1 MKKLAKFLIFIS
13 IVLVCALMN
22 VIVFLTIPQERLDTT
37 VFWMAWAFATP
48 WNLLMTIV
56 LHVWANKK
64 GNEILKMPPAYYLC
78 GVFGLIY
85 FALGFIFMYASIT
98 TITLL
103 LILELAVTVIY
114 ILAAIYV
121 CTVGNH
127 IAKNER
133 VTKQKVFFIRMLQ
146 SNVTSCLPSVKD
158 PEMRAALEE
167 LSEKIR
173 FSDPMSHQALALV
186 EGELAATVDEITAK
200 ILSGDENISAL
211 IQKAEMQLARRNS
224 QCAMLK

>member
-1 MKKLAKFLIFIS
+1 MKKLSKFFILIS

-22 VIVFLTIPQERLDTT
+22 VIVFLTIPDGRLDTK

-48 WNLLMTIV
+48 WNLLMTVI
-56 LHVWANKK
+56 LHIWASKK
-64 GNEILKMPPAYYLC
+64 GSEVLKMPAAYYLC

-85 FALGFIFMYASIT
+85 FVLGLIFMYANIT

-103 LILELAVTVIY
+103 LILELIVTVAYLI
-114 ILAAIYV
+114 ASFYV
-121 CTVGNH
+121 CLAGNY
-127 IAKNER
+127 IANNDKQ
-133 VTKQKVFFIRMLQ
+133 TKQKVFFIRMLQ

-158 PEMRAALEE
+158 PEVRAALEE

-186 EGELAATVDEITAK
+186 EGELAATVDEIAAK
-200 ILSGDENISAL
+200 ILSGDENVSAL